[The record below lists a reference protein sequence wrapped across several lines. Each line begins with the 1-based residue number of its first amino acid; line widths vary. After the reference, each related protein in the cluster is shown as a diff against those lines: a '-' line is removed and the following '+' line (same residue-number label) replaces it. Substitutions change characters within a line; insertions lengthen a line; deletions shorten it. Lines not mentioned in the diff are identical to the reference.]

1 MASFVQKK
9 PPAQQKA
16 SLFHHSLIK
25 ILILHQLEQKGV
37 PWESFISHLDFTTAS
52 SSHGPSHVSS
62 SPSTHYVSPSSSQST
77 PQKKKS
83 PMIESGKEVSK
94 QSSDDEE

>member
-1 MASFVQKK
+1 MASFFQKK

-37 PWESFISHLDFTTAS
+37 PWESFISHPDFTTAS
-52 SSHGPSHVSS
+52 SSHGPYHAPS
-62 SPSTHYVSPSSSQST
+62 SPSTHYVSPSSSHSI

-83 PMIESGKEVSK
+83 PMIESGKEK
-94 QSSDDEE
+94 LNQSNDDEE